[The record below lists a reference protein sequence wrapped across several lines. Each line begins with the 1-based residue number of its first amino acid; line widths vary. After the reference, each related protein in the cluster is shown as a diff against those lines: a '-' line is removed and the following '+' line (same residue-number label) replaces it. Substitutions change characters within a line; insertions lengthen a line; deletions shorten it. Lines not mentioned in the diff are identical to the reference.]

1 MEKVVIYGPSKLQG
15 EVAVSGSKNSLSA
28 VLPAMCLMG
37 EGAICKVE
45 NIPDIEDVKSLCG
58 ILRELGLQIKHNHK
72 AKRLQVSGKIVN
84 TYLTDKYVSKIR
96 ASSLFLGALVSAC
109 GRAHVPFCGGDN
121 IGDRPLDIH
130 VYVLEKFKV
139 KVDIREGAMDC
150 VATEY
155 PLKGTTIFLRYPS
168 VGATQ
173 NALLLAVKA
182 TGDTY
187 IYNAACEPEVT
198 DLAVALNSMGAR
210 ISGAGTNV
218 IHVSGVKNL
227 GDMKHELIPDR
238 LECATYLLA
247 FAMTH
252 GRGKISGVIP
262 EHCMAL
268 ISLLKDIGVQI
279 NQEENCLEIDA
290 TCESYKPMQIDA
302 LPYPGLPTD
311 VQPMVATLAAACTG
325 NSIIRDTVFTE
336 RFQYVSEY
344 QKMGVEVNKSYN
356 QIYVTG
362 PQMFKPATVRG
373 GDIRTA
379 VSLLLAALTA
389 DGKTVLDGYE
399 HIKRAYEYFDVKM
412 NALGARIEEEV

>member
-1 MEKVVIYGPSKLQG
+1 MEKVEVYGPSKLRG
-15 EVAVSGSKNSLSA
+15 EVAISGSKNSLSA
-28 VLPAMCLMG
+28 VLPAVCLMS
-37 EGAICKVE
+37 EGAICKLE
-45 NIPDIEDVKSLCG
+45 NIPDIDDAKSLCG
-58 ILRELGLQIKHNHK
+58 ILRELGLQTKHNRK
-72 AKRLQVSGKIVN
+72 EKSLQVSGEILN
-84 TYLTDKYVSKIR
+84 THLTDKYVSKIR

-139 KVDIREGAMDC
+139 KVKIQDGAMDC
-150 VATEY
+150 IATEY
-155 PLKGTTIFLRYPS
+155 PLNGTTIFLRYPS

-173 NALLLAVKA
+173 NALLLAAKA
-182 TGDTY
+182 EGDTY

-218 IHVSGVKNL
+218 IHISGVKDL
-227 GDMKHELIPDR
+227 GNMKHELIPDR

-252 GRGKISGVIP
+252 GKGKITGVIP

-268 ISLLKDIGVQI
+268 ISLLKDIGI
-279 NQEENCLEIDA
+279 DIRQEENSLEVDA
-290 TCESYKPMQIDA
+290 TCKSYKAMQIDA

-311 VQPMVATLAAACTG
+311 VQPMVSALAVVCTG
-325 NSIIRDTVFTE
+325 NSIVRDTVFSE
-336 RFQYVSEY
+336 RFQFVSEY

-362 PQMFKPATVRG
+362 PQEFKAATVRG

-379 VSLLLAALTA
+379 VSLMLAALITE
-389 DGKTVLDGYE
+389 GKTVLYGYE
-399 HIKRAYEYFDVKM
+399 HIKRAYECFDEKM
-412 NALGARIEEEV
+412 NALGARIEIKE